1 MPFMSCA
8 HLLIVVLQ
16 MKSSLPLRCTSPK
29 VHINNQLCTS
39 SKGLPFFYARRFAA
53 IMHGINYVYLKW
65 LYLM

>member
-29 VHINNQLCTS
+29 VHISNQLCTS
-39 SKGLPFFYARRFAA
+39 SKGLPFF
-53 IMHGINYVYLKW
+53 MLVGL
-65 LYLM
+65 LQ